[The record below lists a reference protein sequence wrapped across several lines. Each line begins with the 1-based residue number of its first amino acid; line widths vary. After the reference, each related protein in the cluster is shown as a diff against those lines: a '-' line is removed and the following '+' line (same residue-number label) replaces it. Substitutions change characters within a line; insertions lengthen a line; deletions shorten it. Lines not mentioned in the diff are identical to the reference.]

1 MSRVEKATK
10 TRCSLVLNRSLGENM
25 CDTHIYQ
32 PNQEKFNHIK
42 KTRVVR
48 LISRDFGVRRT
59 IGVFVC
65 ADAAVTIALLQ
76 HACVLW
82 ANKKEKQRLIEEMEF
97 VHMCV
102 GTCSFTKNSRQSQW
116 HQASAAAATHVW

>member
-10 TRCSLVLNRSLGENM
+10 TRRFLVLNRSHGENM

-42 KTRVVR
+42 KIRVVR
-48 LISRDFGVRRT
+48 LISRDFGVRHT
-59 IGVFVC
+59 MFVC
-65 ADAAVTIALLQ
+65 SVAVAAVTVALLQ

-82 ANKKEKQRLIEEMEF
+82 SKQKKEKQRLIEEMEF

-102 GTCSFTKNSRQSQW
+102 GTCSFTKNSRQSQ
-116 HQASAAAATHVW
+116 